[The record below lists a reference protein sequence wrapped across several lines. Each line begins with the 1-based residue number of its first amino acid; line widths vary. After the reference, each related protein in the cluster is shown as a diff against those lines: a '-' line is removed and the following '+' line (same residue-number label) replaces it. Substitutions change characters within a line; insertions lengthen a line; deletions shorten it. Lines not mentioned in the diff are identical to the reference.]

1 MDHSYRGGTI
11 KNVMLR
17 DNDDEDGLCCWLL
30 FHSWSL
36 GMDDLMD
43 LRKGGVQLDGVHT
56 SGLKSSS
63 LVAIMRK
70 NVFHVLMA
78 QNSFN

>member
-1 MDHSYRGGTI
+1 MKAEGKKDIMPAVARMHGHSYRRGTI

-30 FHSWSL
+30 FHPWSL

-43 LRKGGVQLDGVHT
+43 LRKGGV
-56 SGLKSSS
+56 
-63 LVAIMRK
+63 
-70 NVFHVLMA
+70 
-78 QNSFN
+78 